1 MQWVPDDTETVII
14 KPSSLNTVTQ
24 GLSTSLPDPS
34 LSPYT
39 CLYLEW
45 ALTRLQ
51 ASWLAESTT
60 RKKEVA
66 QHLHFTHS
74 QARFT
79 VTRNTT
85 HLPYHWG
92 CALDQ
97 PVRQASALVRE
108 GARASTHRKEKKER
122 LCISAA
128 YAVAWCPSVCH
139 VHVFCRNE

>member
-60 RKKEVA
+60 RKKRGSTASTLHTQPGQIHGDA
-66 QHLHFTHS
+66 QHYTL
-74 QARFT
+74 A
-79 VTRNTT
+79 
-85 HLPYHWG
+85 LPLG
-92 CALDQ
+92 
-97 PVRQASALVRE
+97 
-108 GARASTHRKEKKER
+108 
-122 LCISAA
+122 LCIGSAREA
-128 YAVAWCPSVCH
+128 SLSTGT
-139 VHVFCRNE
+139 